1 MATVAVTASSMFVF
15 VGNFRQF
22 KGTFTVQLLNIC
34 PFVMHDQMCQTVHTL
49 RELFSCIGV
58 EYALFHCVYH

>member
-34 PFVMHDQMCQTVHTL
+34 PFVMHDQMCQTVDTL
-49 RELFSCIGV
+49 TT
-58 EYALFHCVYH
+58 EYPNFVSTFEC